1 MQHIPSPLLWVGM
14 DTQGVGKGYHGGQPP
29 PQRVIQGSVV
39 GGCCSPGPA
48 LTTSV
53 ILKHSF
59 LCAAVSTARAPEAAF
74 CTLSSSSPQSS
85 TTSFSRSLPSARNLS
100 CTYGGQ
106 VHGSEEKAPTC
117 PVWRGKDASG
127 AMFSDPRSL
136 RALLRAACSLTPP
149 PGSLL

>member
-1 MQHIPSPLLWVGM
+1 MGRNRYPGGGEGVPRGPASPADNHL
-14 DTQGVGKGYHGGQPP
+14 GQ
-29 PQRVIQGSVV
+29 RGL
-39 GGCCSPGPA
+39 GLRGSPGPA

-59 LCAAVSTARAPEAAF
+59 LCAAVSMARAPAAAF

-117 PVWRGKDASG
+117 PAWRGKDASG

-136 RALLRAACSLTPP
+136 RALLRAAHSLTPP
-149 PGSLL
+149 PGSLF